1 MLIDLLIKI
10 IVFLLPTQLGLHF
23 WPAFS
28 RVAGIKIDYLSPT
41 LYLLDPFLIALV
53 ALNFRQILFLLKKH
67 RFATLT
73 FILFVVFN
81 TLFSISPLNSL
92 FWWLRTILYFFV
104 FISFRLRK
112 LTWENI
118 HIPLF
123 LGTLAVVFIEI
134 AQLYLQSSVGG
145 PLYFLGERA
154 FSGSTPGLG
163 HFNFLGRDI
172 IRPMSIFSHANSLA
186 GYLLLVFYLFT
197 QKSAKIY
204 QRLVPFLG
212 ILLSL
217 SKSAIV
223 ALACVIFNL
232 KPEIMILG
240 ALALTLIQPLLQNF
254 SSNWQSLSDRLFY
267 YPYLNKIS
275 PFKPITGIGL
285 GSFIP
290 SLGKNL
296 PGSFLVPDK
305 LQPIHN
311 LIFLYVSEL
320 GVLGTVLLGLT
331 LLVQKVYR
339 ILSSPPVL
347 GLIALVLFTGAFD
360 HYSWTLPQNKLIFLL
375 ALSIMF

>member
-1 MLIDLLIKI
+1 
-10 IVFLLPTQLGLHF
+10 
-23 WPAFS
+23 
-28 RVAGIKIDYLSPT
+28 
-41 LYLLDPFLIALV
+41 
-53 ALNFRQILFLLKKH
+53 
-67 RFATLT
+67 
-73 FILFVVFN
+73 
-81 TLFSISPLNSL
+81 
-92 FWWLRTILYFFV
+92 
-104 FISFRLRK
+104 
-112 LTWENI
+112 
-118 HIPLF
+118 
-123 LGTLAVVFIEI
+123 
-134 AQLYLQSSVGG
+134 
-145 PLYFLGERA
+145 
-154 FSGSTPGLG
+154 
-163 HFNFLGRDI
+163 
-172 IRPMSIFSHANSLA
+172 MSIFSHANSLA